1 MIQEQKQVARGAS
14 RHSPGNCGNRANRDR
29 HPSAAWAGVLMASA
43 DVVLISASAVPARAD
58 LKFIGWCGLWVL
70 RVPDEHTISS
80 INDGG
85 DDLTHS
91 LL

>member
-1 MIQEQKQVARGAS
+1 M
-14 RHSPGNCGNRANRDR
+14 
-29 HPSAAWAGVLMASA
+29 LMASA

-58 LKFIGWCGLWVL
+58 LKFIGWCGVWVL
-70 RVPDEHTISS
+70 RVPNQHTITS
-80 INDGG
+80 INDGC